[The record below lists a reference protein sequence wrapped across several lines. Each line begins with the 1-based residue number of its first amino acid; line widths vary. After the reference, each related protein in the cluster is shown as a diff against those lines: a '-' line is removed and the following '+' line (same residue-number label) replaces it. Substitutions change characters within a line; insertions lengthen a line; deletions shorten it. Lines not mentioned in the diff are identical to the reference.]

1 MGRSI
6 AGSEHTMLNKNK
18 YDLCVLDGYNILSKQ
33 NLRTYHYMCVCLN
46 LFYSSEIKK
55 GVVYKKYRM
64 P

>member
-1 MGRSI
+1 M
-6 AGSEHTMLNKNK
+6 TF
-18 YDLCVLDGYNILSKQ
+18 CVLDGYNILSKQ
-33 NLRTYHYMCVCLN
+33 NLKTYHYVCACLN